1 MAKYKEY
8 IEQSYS
14 VFDNGYSNDIPNVER
29 LILSKENPI
38 AYVRLVPYQ
47 KEFPYGLVATHN
59 VEIDIGD
66 RTIFRYFRC
75 PKATAFLLGQNPE
88 TENCDFCNFL
98 EKVADKI
105 PEAKKLA
112 PKHRIVFSV
121 VDIRDIKEGKYIV
134 KAFPLSAPYGKPIA
148 DMILNDEDLLD
159 YEKGKILK
167 ITKYYDENGFP
178 KYLFELQDRVLDL
191 TKISGLIEGIEESSF
206 SVEALFEEATA
217 QDIEKVVLFKRILT
231 EKKPQ
236 TKSVVE
242 TKTPRQM
249 TIQETKKEKTE
260 EIPVIEDSD
269 IESLMDQILDVDN
282 Y

>member
-1 MAKYKEY
+1 M
-8 IEQSYS
+8 
-14 VFDNGYSNDIPNVER
+14 
-29 LILSKENPI
+29 
-38 AYVRLVPYQ
+38 
-47 KEFPYGLVATHN
+47 
-59 VEIDIGD
+59 
-66 RTIFRYFRC
+66 
-75 PKATAFLLGQNPE
+75 
-88 TENCDFCNFL
+88 
-98 EKVADKI
+98 
-105 PEAKKLA
+105 
-112 PKHRIVFSV
+112 
-121 VDIRDIKEGKYIV
+121 
-134 KAFPLSAPYGKPIA
+134 SAPYGKPIA